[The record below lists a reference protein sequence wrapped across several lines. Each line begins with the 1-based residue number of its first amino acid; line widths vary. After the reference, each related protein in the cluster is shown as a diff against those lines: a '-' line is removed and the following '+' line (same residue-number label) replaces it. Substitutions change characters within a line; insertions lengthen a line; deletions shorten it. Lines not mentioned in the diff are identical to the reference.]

1 MIAKVINKIVIGDK
15 RFPGHPDG
23 REVYAQ
29 TQYIL
34 ASWDD
39 RPKPLSFDAWGGNYR
54 FRTSNNRK
62 AVTLTLED
70 FNIAIG
76 QQITW
81 VDWNLV
87 DIDNSLNFGLWELS
101 I

>member
-1 MIAKVINKIVIGDK
+1 M
-15 RFPGHPDG
+15 
-23 REVYAQ
+23 
-29 TQYIL
+29 
-34 ASWDD
+34 
-39 RPKPLSFDAWGGNYR
+39 
-54 FRTSNNRK
+54 
-62 AVTLTLED
+62 LED

-87 DIDNSLNFGLWELS
+87 DIDNSLHFGLWELS

>member
-39 RPKPLSFDAWGGNYR
+39 RPKLLSFDACGGNYR

-76 QQITW
+76 QQIT
-81 VDWNLV
+81 
-87 DIDNSLNFGLWELS
+87 
-101 I
+101 